1 MVSVMIE
8 NGLYYERCYCISSG
22 NKEGFNNTTAIQKK
36 KKKRLSDS
44 LALQKEILNSY
55 QPTYILRESK
65 QHMQIEIYAK
75 MFVKNIQVEFLF

>member
-36 KKKRLSDS
+36 KKKRLIDS
-44 LALQKEILNSY
+44 LAIK
-55 QPTYILRESK
+55 K
-65 QHMQIEIYAK
+65 
-75 MFVKNIQVEFLF
+75 